1 MYFAIQVALM
11 YLSIHQ
17 CPTSN
22 EVNSFQMM
30 ALRKKSLMFGEDEGD
45 VGAPFGNNKVLF
57 TFSIADASSIVD
69 F

>member
-1 MYFAIQVALM
+1 
-11 YLSIHQ
+11 
-17 CPTSN
+17 
-22 EVNSFQMM
+22 MM